1 MGTQTLRFKCIV
13 TALVLTVGYSMPAA
27 AATLDELY
35 DELAV
40 AEGADSARIERQII
54 GIWEKSGS
62 ASFDLLLKRGKDA
75 LDEGDAEAALDHYA
89 ALVDHAPDFAE
100 AYNGRATAYFLLG
113 MMGPALDDLRQAL
126 VLNPRHFW
134 AMRGVAVI
142 MEQLDRPAD
151 ALEVY
156 EAVLALHPNAAE
168 VVEAAD
174 RLKLELEG
182 QAL

>member
-1 MGTQTLRFKCIV
+1 MVTQTSRFKCIV
-13 TALVLTVGYSMPAA
+13 TALVLIVGFSMPAG
-27 AATLDELY
+27 AATLDELFTN
-35 DELAV
+35 LAQ
-40 AEGADSARIERQII
+40 AERNAGARIEKQII

-75 LDEGDAEAALDHYA
+75 LEDGDADAALDHFS

-100 AYNGRATAYFLLG
+100 AYHNRATAYYLLG
-113 MMGPALDDLRQAL
+113 MMGLALDDLRQTLAM
-126 VLNPRHFW
+126 NPRHFA
-134 AMRGVAVI
+134 AMRGFAII
-142 MEQLDRPAD
+142 MENLDRKAD

-156 EAVLALHPNAAE
+156 EAVLALHPTSAD
-168 VVEAAD
+168 VQEAAD

>member
-1 MGTQTLRFKCIV
+1 MVTQTSRFKCIV
-13 TALVLTVGYSMPAA
+13 TALVLIVGFSMPAG
-27 AATLDELY
+27 AATLDELFT
-35 DELAV
+35 DLAQ
-40 AEGADSARIERQII
+40 AERNAGARIEKQII

-75 LDEGDAEAALDHYA
+75 LEDGDADVALDHFS

-100 AYNGRATAYFLLG
+100 AYHNRATAYYLLG
-113 MMGPALDDLRQAL
+113 MMGLALDDLRQTLAM
-126 VLNPRHFW
+126 NPRHFA
-134 AMRGVAVI
+134 AMRGVAII
-142 MEQLDRPAD
+142 MENLDRKAD

-156 EAVLALHPNAAE
+156 EAVLALHPTSAD
-168 VVEAAD
+168 VQEAAD